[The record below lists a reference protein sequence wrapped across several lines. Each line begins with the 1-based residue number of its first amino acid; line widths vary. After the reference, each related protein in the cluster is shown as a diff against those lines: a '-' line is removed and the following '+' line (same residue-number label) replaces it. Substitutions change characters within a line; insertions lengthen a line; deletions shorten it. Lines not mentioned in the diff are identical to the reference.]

1 MHDFCDGGEVNAN
14 FGKKEKIHE
23 YFENFLK
30 EKYYEHDQEKLSFED
45 FFLMSEDFLTYKGTP
60 VLFRDIVYNLVGYMC
75 SLGELEETSNFY
87 KRLIQDNQHYI

>member
-1 MHDFCDGGEVNAN
+1 
-14 FGKKEKIHE
+14 
-23 YFENFLK
+23 
-30 EKYYEHDQEKLSFED
+30 
-45 FFLMSEDFLTYKGTP
+45 MSEDFLTYKGTP